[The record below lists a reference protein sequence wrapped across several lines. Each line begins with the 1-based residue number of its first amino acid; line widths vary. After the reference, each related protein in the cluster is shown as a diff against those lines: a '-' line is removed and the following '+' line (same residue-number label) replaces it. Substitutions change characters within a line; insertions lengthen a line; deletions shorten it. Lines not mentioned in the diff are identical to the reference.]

1 MSDFT
6 TNLQNKIY
14 NYFNNLKTEEEFIGE
29 SLYDELYTLRSQGES
44 YELKGNKLY
53 KLSTLDEHYDR
64 LSDREP
70 SYFKVEYIPIS

>member
-1 MSDFT
+1 MGNLT